1 MLEDSDTPSPQPR
14 KKNLKTQTLKPYCYV
29 LKVKKQRI
37 FLSLSGLGYG
47 SYQFAYKVERVSE
60 LE

>member
-29 LKVKKQRI
+29 LKVKK
-37 FLSLSGLGYG
+37 
-47 SYQFAYKVERVSE
+47 
-60 LE
+60 